1 MDNILASRGVHS
13 EANMLL
19 DSHALLLIDLFAI
32 FDMAFRRIFSW
43 GKQVLISTINRLLN
57 KLSGCLGRQDGG

>member
-1 MDNILASRGVHS
+1 
-13 EANMLL
+13 MLL

-57 KLSGCLGRQDGG
+57 KLSGCLG